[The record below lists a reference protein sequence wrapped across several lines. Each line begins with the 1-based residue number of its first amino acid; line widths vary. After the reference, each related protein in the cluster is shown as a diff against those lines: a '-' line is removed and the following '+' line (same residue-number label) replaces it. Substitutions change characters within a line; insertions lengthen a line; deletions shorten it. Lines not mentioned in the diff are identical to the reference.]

1 MDEKKG
7 KRAHR
12 TNPVTEA
19 SSSEA
24 IVAPPHLPIMD
35 SADMSHAEQIPSYQ
49 EATSSSSGGMP
60 TIDSPF
66 TFPTDNPPPSYEAN
80 TQGASGFSS
89 SSSSF
94 SYGTKPIAIPQVAP
108 DPAAPFLSAYP
119 HDLLSHGITQQAWN
133 AFVDTTSAFLTAKV
147 SDRAIAHAGDMAKS
161 LGAPPKQYGRN
172 IAAHAKTVGKQIARD
187 AKRFNILGLA
197 SSVVGGAVSIPVQ
210 AALGAVHTVLAIPGT
225 AVAAVSQTP
234 RTPLERAA
242 TYAAVASK
250 KWLNQRG
257 LHAVLLDTRQLAGM
271 VRVPAEQFLGVAAEG
286 AGKAGSAA
294 GMMSALCGYVQPL
307 QVLRREVVV
316 LSTQTL
322 WLVVVPVGAA
332 NVDDSK

>member
-7 KRAHR
+7 NRAHR
-12 TNPVTEA
+12 TNPATEA

-24 IVAPPHLPIMD
+24 IVAPPHTPSMD

-49 EATSSSSGGMP
+49 EATSSSSGDMP

-80 TQGASGFSS
+80 AQAAPGFSS
-89 SSSSF
+89 SSS
-94 SYGTKPIAIPQVAP
+94 YRTKPIAIPQVAP
-108 DPAAPFLSAYP
+108 DPASPFLSAFP

-187 AKRFNILGLA
+187 AKRFNILGVA

-210 AALGAVHTVLAIPGT
+210 AALGAVHTVFAIPGT

-271 VRVPAEQFLGVAAEG
+271 VCVPAEQFLGMAAEG
-286 AGKAGSAA
+286 AGKTGSVA
-294 GMMSALCGYVQPL
+294 GMMSALCGYLQPL
-307 QVLRREVVV
+307 QVLGKEVVV

-332 NVDDSK
+332 DVDDSK

>member
-1 MDEKKG
+1 MDKKKE
-7 KRAHR
+7 KRADHS
-12 TNPVTEA
+12 NPATEA

-24 IVAPPHLPIMD
+24 IVAD

-49 EATSSSSGGMP
+49 EATSGSSGGMP

-66 TFPTDNPPPSYEAN
+66 TFPTDSRPPPSYEAKA
-80 TQGASGFSS
+80 QAAPGF
-89 SSSSF
+89 SSSF
-94 SYGTKPIAIPQVAP
+94 SYNTKPIAIPQVAP
-108 DPAAPFLSAYP
+108 DPASHFLSAYP
-119 HDLLSHGITQQAWN
+119 HDLLSHGITQQAWH

-234 RTPLERAA
+234 RTPLQRAA

-250 KWLNQRG
+250 NWLNQRG
-257 LHAVLLDTRQLAGM
+257 LHAVLLDTRQLADM
-271 VRVPAEQFLGVAAEG
+271 VRVPTEQFLGVAAEG
-286 AGKAGSAA
+286 AGKTGSAA
-294 GMMSALCGYVQPL
+294 GMMSALCGHIQPL
-307 QVLRREVVV
+307 QVLGREIVV

-332 NVDDSK
+332 DVDDSK

>member
-1 MDEKKG
+1 MDKKKG
-7 KRAHR
+7 KRADR
-12 TNPVTEA
+12 ANPATEA

-24 IVAPPHLPIMD
+24 IVAG

-49 EATSSSSGGMP
+49 EATSGSLGSMP

-66 TFPTDNPPPSYEAN
+66 TFPTDSRPPPSYEAN
-80 TQGASGFSS
+80 AQAAPGFSS
-89 SSSSF
+89 SF
-94 SYGTKPIAIPQVAP
+94 SHSTKPIAIPQLAP
-108 DPAAPFLSAYP
+108 DPASPLLSAYA
-119 HDLLSHGITQQAWN
+119 HDLLSHGITQQAWH

-234 RTPLERAA
+234 RTPLQRAA

-250 KWLNQRG
+250 NWLNQRG

-271 VRVPAEQFLGVAAEG
+271 VRVPTEQFLGVAAEG
-286 AGKAGSAA
+286 AGKTGSAA
-294 GMMSALCGYVQPL
+294 GMMSALCGHIQPL
-307 QVLRREVVV
+307 QVLGREIVV

-322 WLVVVPVGAA
+322 WLVVVPVEAA
-332 NVDDSK
+332 DVDDSK

>member
-12 TNPVTEA
+12 TNPATEA
-19 SSSEA
+19 SSSDA
-24 IVAPPHLPIMD
+24 IVAPPHMPSMD

-80 TQGASGFSS
+80 AQGALGFSS
-89 SSSSF
+89 ASSS

-119 HDLLSHGITQQAWN
+119 HDLLSHGITQQAWH

-271 VRVPAEQFLGVAAEG
+271 VRVPAEQFLDVAAEG
-286 AGKAGSAA
+286 AGKTGSAA

-307 QVLRREVVV
+307 QVLGKEVVV

-332 NVDDSK
+332 DVDDSK

>member
-12 TNPVTEA
+12 TNPATDA
-19 SSSEA
+19 SSSRA
-24 IVAPPHLPIMD
+24 IVVPPHTPSLD

-66 TFPTDNPPPSYEAN
+66 TFPTDSPPPSYEAN
-80 TQGASGFSS
+80 AQAAPGFSLS
-89 SSSSF
+89 S

-108 DPAAPFLSAYP
+108 DPASPFLSAYP

-187 AKRFNILGLA
+187 AKRFNILGVA

-257 LHAVLLDTRQLAGM
+257 LHTVLLDTRQLAGM
-271 VRVPAEQFLGVAAEG
+271 VRVPVEQFLGVAAEG
-286 AGKAGSAA
+286 AGKTGSAA
-294 GMMSALCGYVQPL
+294 GMMSALCGYLQPL
-307 QVLRREVVV
+307 QVLGKEVVV

-322 WLVVVPVGAA
+322 WLVVVPVAVA
-332 NVDDSK
+332 DVDDSK